1 MKIKKIAVSN
11 ILSFENN
18 EDHAS
23 IEPIIFNNDLSIL
36 IGPNGSGKSN
46 FLEVISKLFTNILI
60 KDCVFNE
67 QNLNNYD
74 HGIININLNN
84 TLSEKTHPNNYLLPK
99 HRFSDSDK
107 KSIKVTIL
115 LSDDDKNILILYIKT
130 FRILT
135 IFQRNTVAMSS
146 ILIIRL

>member
-1 MKIKKIAVSN
+1 SN

-46 FLEVISKLFTNILI
+46 CLEVISKLFTNILI

-67 QNLNNYD
+67 QNLRDYD

-115 LSDDDKNILILYIKT
+115 LSDDDKNNLT
-130 FRILT
+130 FIYQNIQDLNN
-135 IFQRNTVAMSS
+135 F
-146 ILIIRL
+146 

>member
-1 MKIKKIAVSN
+1 MKIENRLRPKSLDMLYIINKKLKIKKIAVSN

-67 QNLNNYD
+67 QNLRDYD
-74 HGIININLNN
+74 HGIINKI
-84 TLSEKTHPNNYLLPK
+84 
-99 HRFSDSDK
+99 
-107 KSIKVTIL
+107 
-115 LSDDDKNILILYIKT
+115 
-130 FRILT
+130 
-135 IFQRNTVAMSS
+135 
-146 ILIIRL
+146 